1 MSLLAADHH
10 KIRRELPSI
19 IAKLNKA
26 SDLVVWVWRCLCDLN
41 VVCSTDVQFGLRQ
54 QLVILLRT
62 TVMRR
67 GRFSGIRIQPIHCH

>member
-10 KIRRELPSI
+10 KIRREPPSI
-19 IAKLNKA
+19 SAKLDKA
-26 SDLVVWVWRCLCDLN
+26 SNSIVRVSRCLCDLDA
-41 VVCSTDVQFGLRQ
+41 VCGTDVQFGLRQ